1 MGLSDKNAYSPNEFS
16 LLWWFLSPIQSS
28 PERGLFVHTH
38 PPWIKHFSKIF
49 LAMSKKNSYFE
60 DAKTLNTWPLHM
72 SYLQGYLLSSL
83 RNQVVQRVAD
93 SLQGSQQRSP
103 CRGRT
108 FPQPDCSTLSRLTR
122 VQSLGLT
129 QWKEIFQSSR
139 IKLVFNT
146 PVLWSRQQKC
156 NQQLICWHQIKNL

>member
-1 MGLSDKNAYSPNEFS
+1 MISLTDSVISWTWPLCTHSPSLNKALLKN
-16 LLWWFLSPIQSS
+16 LL
-28 PERGLFVHTH
+28 GNV
-38 PPWIKHFSKIF
+38 
-49 LAMSKKNSYFE
+49 KKNSCFE
-60 DAKTLNTWPLHM
+60 DAITLNTWPLHM

-83 RNQVVQRVAD
+83 RNQVVQRGAG